1 MGAPLPPAERLSDTD
16 RLAVALVGDA
26 SGFLGHL
33 LRLLCKADF
42 DNLER
47 LRQVFAVEVAIY
59 GLWEQTRHHDGGA
72 PTLEDLAKIYAFL
85 CALPGTL
92 YSDPELQ
99 AGVAEHYGALVLSE
113 GGD

>member
-1 MGAPLPPAERLSDTD
+1 MGESLPAERLWDTD
-16 RLAVALVGDA
+16 QLAVALGRDP

-47 LRQVFAVEVAIY
+47 LRQVFPVEVAIY
-59 GLWEQTRHHDGGA
+59 GLWQQVRHHDGGA
-72 PTLEDLAKIYAFL
+72 PTLEDLAKMYAFC
-85 CALPGTL
+85 CAIPGLL

-99 AGVAEHYGALVLSE
+99 AGVAEHYGALVLAQ